1 MASPSGGGDD
11 RLLRCS
17 RSRSET
23 IRGCSASSQRTTSC
37 VIVSPASSSRA
48 GSPTVTRRPRPAG
61 SGRLISRAVDGIGA
75 GERHRRRRGPGR
87 LGWRPLRRRDL
98 RPGDWQ
104 RGRDLVEQALRHSGV
119 NLEVSADAHIRGG
132 RQSTTSSLVNVS
144 AARVL
149 SRRANSC
156 NLIICSLILG
166 LLMIH
171 RNPRPRSEVPAR
183 TARATAAN
191 SGAAAPATAPA
202 ARRTAPLR

>member
-1 MASPSGGGDD
+1 MLLRHQGLERLGMASPSGGGDD

-132 RQSTTSSLVNVS
+132 RQVHDVVAGERVS
-144 AARVL
+144 CESAQPPRE
-149 SRRANSC
+149 
-156 NLIICSLILG
+156 
-166 LLMIH
+166 LLQFDH
-171 RNPRPRSEVPAR
+171 LQPHPRIADDPP
-183 TARATAAN
+183 
-191 SGAAAPATAPA
+191 
-202 ARRTAPLR
+202 